1 MQRIFWWRVK
11 EMELTGYHFR
21 KTGNTGERK
30 KSRDR
35 KKGSKES
42 PERPHLSCFTS
53 AINPDS
59 AKRTQPWHTNRLFHV
74 MFSAY
79 NTLPETS
86 MACKGRIFSNGM
98 WSFSGVPKPCW
109 RGSCMNILQTSSY
122 RKGEQTQEL
131 DALFEQQNS
140 SGNIPKW
147 NQTLKWTNFWL
158 SQMTLSWSNT
168 GWEQSGVAGEMFCVL
183 RLLLSNFFLSGS

>member
-1 MQRIFWWRVK
+1 
-11 EMELTGYHFR
+11 MELTGYHFR

-42 PERPHLSCFTS
+42 PERPHLSSFTS

-59 AKRTQPWHTNRLFHV
+59 AKGHTALTHIQVVPCHVFCIWYLARDFH
-74 MFSAY
+74 F
-79 NTLPETS
+79 
-86 MACKGRIFSNGM
+86 CKGRIFSNGM

-183 RLLLSNFFLSGS
+183 RLLLSSFFLSGS